1 MLNYEAYDEIN
12 DMGIYYG
19 SSESSLIRELI
30 EYIEYQNHIDED
42 AITEEEIKKLDQDA
56 LKKVGIK
63 LYINKW

>member
-12 DMGIYYG
+12 DMDIYYG
-19 SSESSLIRELI
+19 SSESSLVQELI
-30 EYIEYQNHIDED
+30 EYIEYQNHIDEN